1 MIIMKGVGK
10 DATKMFRGVGHSS
23 NAKKIL
29 KGLQIGILI

>member
-1 MIIMKGVGK
+1 MKGVGK
-10 DATKMFRGVGHSS
+10 DATEMFRGVGHSS